1 MDAHKQVAE
10 DIQYLSKICKTE
22 EFKET
27 IRNYTFEKYSQK
39 KSNLD
44 PFLELAITLF
54 KSTISYHLNQF

>member
-1 MDAHKQVAE
+1 MNAHEQVIE

-27 IRNYTFEKYSQK
+27 IMSYTFEKYFQ
-39 KSNLD
+39 KSNLN

-54 KSTISYHLNQF
+54 KSAISYHWNKV